1 MCPIPFPRR
10 VSAAAVVLVCRNKRG
25 GASGTEVAAF
35 SAGFLDTVGIA
46 FLPFL
51 VGRRG
56 EERAFFFAFGALLGL
71 VFLGDTFAF
80 ETRFRLGAF
89 AAALG
94 FAFFAGRAALRDI
107 GFFVFF

>member
-1 MCPIPFPRR
+1 MCPIPFSRR
-10 VSAAAVVLVCRNKRG
+10 ASAAAVAWVCRNKRG
-25 GASGTEVAAF
+25 GASGAEVEAVG
-35 SAGFLDTVGIA
+35 AGFLDTVCIA

-51 VGRRG
+51 VERRG

-71 VFLGDTFAF
+71 VFLGVALAF

-94 FAFFAGRAALRDI
+94 FGFFAGRPALRDF
-107 GFFVFF
+107 GFLDFF